1 MKIKK
6 LEIVGFKSFVDR
18 AVVVFDHDVTGV
30 VGPNGCGKSNIVD
43 AIRWVMGEQSAKNL
57 RGRAMEDVIFNGSE
71 SRGAHSFAEVALTFD
86 NSDGLAPPEYK
97 DYAEITVSR
106 RLDREG
112 RSDYFINKTPV
123 RLLDV
128 TNLFLGTGVGKRA
141 YSIIEQGRIGVI
153 VSSKPEDRR
162 HLIEEA
168 AGVTKFKARKRAAER
183 KMELTKQNLLR
194 VSDVI
199 AEIERTLVT
208 LKRQAQKAE
217 RYKRYR
223 TELRDLEL
231 HVASFRWLEIVGAHR
246 VIASELDAQTA
257 TSDGQRLAL
266 RVREAEVEAERI
278 ALATIERRVDGVQT
292 RAYEADNRVR
302 ILESQI
308 DGAVERLAAL
318 REAER
323 QAEAELAEI
332 ASQRETLER
341 DRAALV
347 VSLRELEER
356 AARAG
361 AVLAE
366 ESEELDRRRGFAAEA
381 EREISDARS
390 RLAEVDTKIARGE
403 ANLAQIER
411 RRAEAR
417 ERVENMHRE
426 REHLEQKLVELG
438 EDRVS
443 LEARLSGLRA
453 GRAAT
458 AAERE
463 ELERQLEV
471 LRIQIRASD
480 ETLEE
485 LRERL
490 AEKRSRLR
498 SLEQIQERF
507 EGVGVG
513 VRALVT
519 HANGTADPVQLLA
532 DRVECPPDL
541 TAALA
546 AALGDRL
553 QWVVVESLERGVSAI
568 ELLKT
573 LGSGR
578 ATVIPREPRRIVGPP
593 VSVPEGASVIGRL
606 LDLVE
611 VSAKDSALF
620 THLLADVVVVEDLA
634 TAIDLHRSARVAG
647 RIVTRAGEVLSPDGG
662 LTGGEQDAGAHLLEL
677 KREVREL
684 HEAVRHVTGE
694 LERAQHAHGELRA
707 AIAGRQAALDSART
721 ETHGADL
728 AIVEAEKD
736 HHRSVDDGA
745 ATEARLLQLRADLAR
760 AVEALEADEER
771 SAALHELEDARRA
784 REGAAVALAE
794 AEEVLEARRQAIEE
808 QTARVTEVR
817 VLAAQ
822 ADERAGSDRA
832 QLERLERS
840 LEELAARAER
850 VHDNALH
857 AAEQQGRLLGQL
869 VTLREG
875 RGDAVTHAMHA
886 QDELRV
892 VRSEYDLRR
901 ADVGAHEEAL
911 KELRSG
917 LSAASKRENELA
929 LKEQE
934 LAMSMSHLM
943 ETVRERHRIDVRS
956 VIVDYHDKEIPDAA
970 TTERI
975 TELSRLIERMGEI
988 NLTAIEEYEEKS
1000 ARFEYLTRQRAD
1012 LEEAL
1017 RQLDRAIRQMNRES
1031 KRLFTDAFHAINERF
1046 KMVFPAMFG
1055 GGRAE
1060 LRLSNPEDMLESGVE
1075 ISAQPPGKRLGSL
1088 ELMSGGEK
1096 ALTAVSLIFAIF
1108 QYKPSPFCLLDEVD
1122 APLDEANIGRFADAI
1137 RQMTDRSQFIIITH
1151 AKRTMESTDVLYGVT
1166 MEEPGVSKLVAV
1178 EMRGQSRRSF
1188 GDRQAA
1194 VA

>member
-71 SRGAHSFAEVALTFD
+71 SRGAHGFAEVSITFD
-86 NSDGLAPPEYK
+86 NGDGLAPPEYK
-97 DYAEITVSR
+97 DYAEITVTR

-112 RSDYFINKTPV
+112 RSDYYINRTPV

-141 YSIIEQGRIGVI
+141 YSIIEQGRIGLI

-199 AEIERTLVT
+199 AEIDRTLVT

-223 TELRDLEL
+223 SELRDLEL
-231 HVASFRWLEIVGAHR
+231 HVASCRWLEIVGAHR
-246 VIASELDAQTA
+246 VVSSELDTQTA
-257 TSDGQRLAL
+257 TSDGQRFAL
-266 RVREAEVEAERI
+266 RVREAEVEAERV
-278 ALATIERRVDGVQT
+278 ALATVERRVDGVQT

-302 ILESQI
+302 LLESQI
-308 DGAVERLAAL
+308 DNAVERLAAL
-318 REAER
+318 RDAER
-323 QAEAELAEI
+323 QAEAELVEI
-332 ASQRETLER
+332 GSQRSAIER
-341 DRAALV
+341 ERAAIS
-347 VSLRELEER
+347 VSLSELEER
-356 AARAG
+356 AERAG
-361 AVLAE
+361 AVLGE
-366 ESEELDRRRGFAAEA
+366 ESADLDRRRLSAAEA
-381 EREISDARS
+381 EREIADARGK
-390 RLAEVDTKIARGE
+390 LAEIDTRIARGE

-411 RRAEAR
+411 RRSEAS
-417 ERVENMHRE
+417 ERAENMHRE
-426 REHLEQKLVELG
+426 REALEQRLVELG
-438 EDRVS
+438 EDSRS

-463 ELERQLEV
+463 EVERQLEV
-471 LRIQIRASD
+471 LRVEIKASD
-480 ETLEE
+480 ELLEE
-485 LRERL
+485 LREIL

-519 HANGTADPVQLLA
+519 HAGSDPVQLLA
-532 DRVECPPDL
+532 DRVECPPEL

-553 QWVVVESLERGVSAI
+553 QWVVVENLERGVSAI
-568 ELLKT
+568 ETLKA

-593 VSVPEGASVIGRL
+593 PALPEGPNVVGRL
-606 LDLVE
+606 LDLVD
-611 VSAKDSALF
+611 VSASDAALF
-620 THLLADVVVVEDLA
+620 RHLLADVVVVEDLA
-634 TAIDLHRSARVAG
+634 TAIDLHHRSVVSG
-647 RIVTRAGEVLSPDGG
+647 RIVTRAGEVLAPDGG

-684 HEAVRHVTGE
+684 DEAVRHVTGE
-694 LERAQHAHGELRA
+694 LEKAQRAHGEIRA
-707 AIAGRQAALDSART
+707 AIAGRQAALESART

-728 AIVEAEKD
+728 AIVDAEKD
-736 HHRSVDDGA
+736 HHRSVDEAA
-745 ATEARLLQLRADLAR
+745 ATRSRLEQLRAELAR
-760 AVEALEADEER
+760 LTEALEADEER
-771 SAALHELEDARRA
+771 SEAVSVLATARAA
-784 REGAAVALAE
+784 REGAAVVLGQ
-794 AEEVLEARRQAIEE
+794 AEEVLEARRLAIEA

-822 ADERAGSDRA
+822 AEERAGSDRI
-832 QLERLERS
+832 QLERLTRS
-840 LEELAARAER
+840 LEELVARTDR
-850 VHDNALH
+850 VRDNALH
-857 AAEQQGRLLGQL
+857 GAEQQGRLLGQL
-869 VTLREG
+869 VNLREG
-875 RGDAVTHAMHA
+875 RSDAVTQALAA

-892 VRSEYDLRR
+892 VRSEYDVRR
-901 ADVGAHEEAL
+901 AEVGAHDEAL
-911 KELRSG
+911 KELRAG
-917 LSAASKRENELA
+917 LDGASKRENELA
-929 LKEQE
+929 LREQE

-943 ETVRERHRIDVRS
+943 EQVRERHRIDLRT
-956 VIVDYHDKEIPDAA
+956 VIVDFHDRDVPDAA
-970 TTERI
+970 SLERI
-975 TELSRLIERMGEI
+975 NELSRLIERMGEI

-1012 LEEAL
+1012 LDEAL

-1046 KMVFPAMFG
+1046 KLVFPAMFG

-1060 LRLSNPEDMLESGVE
+1060 LKLTNPDDMLESGVE
-1075 ISAQPPGKRLGSL
+1075 IHAQPPGKRLGSL

-1151 AKRTMESTDVLYGVT
+1151 AKRTMESADVLYGVT